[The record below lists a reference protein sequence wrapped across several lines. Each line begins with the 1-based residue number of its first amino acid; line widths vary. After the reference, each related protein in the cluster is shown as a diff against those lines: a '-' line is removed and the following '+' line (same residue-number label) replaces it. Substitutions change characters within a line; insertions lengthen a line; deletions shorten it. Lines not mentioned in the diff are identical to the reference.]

1 MLEYFHNNEDLLIKK
16 ERTFDMMGKKK
27 HDADVASK
35 SLFHIIENTEY
46 VHRGHWRCGRH
57 WATD

>member
-35 SLFHIIENTEY
+35 SLFRIIENTEY
-46 VHRGHWRCGRH
+46 VHRGHWR
-57 WATD
+57 